1 MTEALSKLADLI
13 ASAWRIFAFWA
24 VLDQEFLGFIRRLG
38 RPHRKM
44 KKGWNW
50 KWPVIESPVTED
62 GRAYAY
68 ILDPQSLQTGDG
80 VALVLR
86 LSVTVRVT
94 NVRRYWMS
102 VADGRSNV
110 QDMAAGELGDVVA
123 GSDAGEVLSG
133 EVLPV
138 VLARVQ
144 KLARRWGM
152 SVDSVKFVDAA
163 RTRSL
168 RLWQSTF
175 ASAAQE

>member
-1 MTEALSKLADLI
+1 MIQQILSFLLDF
-13 ASAWRIFAFWA
+13 WRLLAFWA
-24 VLDQEFLGFIRRLG
+24 IRDRSIGQIGFIVRLG
-38 RPHRKM
+38 APRRTM
-44 KKGWNW
+44 KPGWNW
-50 KWPVIESPVTED
+50 KWPVLESPVTED
-62 GRAYAY
+62 ARAYAY

-94 NVRRYWMS
+94 NVKRYWMS

-133 EVLPV
+133 EVLPT

-144 KLARRWGM
+144 KLARQWGM
-152 SVDSVKFVDAA
+152 TVDSVKFVDAA

-168 RLWQSTF
+168 RLWQSNFT
-175 ASAAQE
+175 AAGQD